1 MSPVRAT
8 LLHSP
13 GWNEGKA
20 RYKTLGTYKTKN
32 YMSSF
37 RSGTFS
43 AHVWFV
49 LRSGEYRSYGAQRM
63 LETINPGLAPW
74 AMKKYRPVGALRRHH
89 HDNEYDVLTSVSTRK
104 HFGKYAHSLKWVRR
118 TFFSTWT
125 DVNCTL
131 QDTSTNNRK
140 YISNN

>member
-1 MSPVRAT
+1 MDWWLDVDEPYKRKHTLSTCRDEPFRAT

-20 RYKTLGTYKTKN
+20 RYETLGTYKTKN

-49 LRSGEYRSYGAQRM
+49 LRSEECRSYGAQRTQGER
-63 LETINPGLAPW
+63 LTQGLRPGL
-74 AMKKYRPVGALRRHH
+74 
-89 HDNEYDVLTSVSTRK
+89 
-104 HFGKYAHSLKWVRR
+104 
-118 TFFSTWT
+118 
-125 DVNCTL
+125 
-131 QDTSTNNRK
+131 
-140 YISNN
+140 